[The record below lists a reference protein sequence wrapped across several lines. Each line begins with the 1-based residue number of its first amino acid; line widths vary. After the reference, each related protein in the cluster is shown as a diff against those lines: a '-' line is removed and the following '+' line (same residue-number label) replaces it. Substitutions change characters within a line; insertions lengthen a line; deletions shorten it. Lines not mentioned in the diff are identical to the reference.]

1 MIKNLETRIKL
12 KRDTKENWDNAVG
25 FVPLD
30 GEIIVYEDYP
40 GNWFL
45 DSSELPSEA
54 FADSDGKVIMGIK
67 VGDGKA
73 YVQDLPFISDDV
85 RKKLINHINDMEVHL
100 ILGDREFWDSKVD
113 IEDFDGYEQRD
124 LWGDDNDTLI
134 ITREDWY
141 NSLNRERRRR
151 DYEPEEV

>member
-1 MIKNLETRIKL
+1 
-12 KRDTKENWDNAVG
+12 
-25 FVPLD
+25 
-30 GEIIVYEDYP
+30 
-40 GNWFL
+40 
-45 DSSELPSEA
+45 
-54 FADSDGKVIMGIK
+54 
-67 VGDGKA
+67 
-73 YVQDLPFISDDV
+73 
-85 RKKLINHINDMEVHL
+85 MEVHL

-141 NSLNRERRRR
+141 NALNRERRRR